1 MATATLNG
9 VDTYYEV
16 QGQGEPVLLVPASW
30 WPSDT
35 WNVGAVPFLSQRFKT
50 IVFDCRGTG
59 RSGKPKDG
67 YTVEQFS
74 QDCIAL
80 LAHLGVSRC
89 HAVGFAL
96 GGQVVQAMAIERPD
110 LVATLTIA
118 ASGAGAKT
126 LAGGPRSLSPDTER
140 EIRDIGFER
149 YIRNYIENDTMAFNP
164 KFYREHPEVVAAL
177 ADAVWSGQ
185 STVEM
190 FRRHEDARL
199 TWDTL
204 GESRRGESAGAD
216 SLRRRRRREPARQHA
231 RRNGKASRRDDAWLR
246 IIFDS
251 EHETYD
257 FLGRRRRVGCTAG
270 VSGSPPDWSN
280 AVIFSP
286 RTLQEISAQCLPGV
300 SSVVAFLSLPG
311 ERRRRANQK
320 SSRGGSRLYHSGGLV
335 SRRQDERLLRWG
347 RFGRRTD
354 RDACTHGEFGAHRR
368 QRRVF
373 RSSAGRAYDRAA
385 RRAVKI
391 DFLPVR
397 QTAAFALRASR
408 SFPTSRRCGERRSPF
423 RVSAPSTIF
432 CCAKRSAGAV
442 SIPHGMSRF
451 SRWVQRT
458 PDLALLSAAPSMR
471 RC

>member
-204 GESRRGESAGAD
+204 AKAAEVKMPALILCGADDDVSRRGSTPVGTAKRLAEMTPGCELFLIPNTKHMTFWDGA
-216 SLRRRRRREPARQHA
+216 
-231 RRNGKASRRDDAWLR
+231 
-246 IIFDS
+246 
-251 EHETYD
+251 
-257 FLGRRRRVGCTAG
+257 
-270 VSGSPPDWSN
+270 
-280 AVIFSP
+280 
-286 RTLQEISAQCLPGV
+286 
-300 SSVVAFLSLPG
+300 
-311 ERRRRANQK
+311 
-320 SSRGGSRLYHSGGLV
+320 GGLV
-335 SRRQDERLLRWG
+335 ALQ
-347 RFGRRTD
+347 
-354 RDACTHGEFGAHRR
+354 EFLVRHPIGATR
-368 QRRVF
+368 
-373 RSSAGRAYDRAA
+373 
-385 RRAVKI
+385 
-391 DFLPVR
+391 
-397 QTAAFALRASR
+397 
-408 SFPTSRRCGERRSPF
+408 
-423 RVSAPSTIF
+423 
-432 CCAKRSAGAV
+432 
-442 SIPHGMSRF
+442 
-451 SRWVQRT
+451 
-458 PDLALLSAAPSMR
+458 
-471 RC
+471 